1 MNGFNSEMFGA
12 FVAVFGAIIG
22 VAFLAVFLG
31 KNSQT
36 AQVLQAAGS
45 AIGQDLAIAEG
56 PVTGYV
62 PATSY
67 GSAGLSSG
75 FNS

>member
-12 FVAVFGAIIG
+12 FVAVFGAIVG
-22 VAFLAVFLG
+22 VAALAVFLG

-36 AQVLQAAGS
+36 AKVIGAVGS
-45 AIGQDLAIAEG
+45 AIGGDLAIAEG

-67 GSAGLSSG
+67 GSAALT
-75 FNS
+75 